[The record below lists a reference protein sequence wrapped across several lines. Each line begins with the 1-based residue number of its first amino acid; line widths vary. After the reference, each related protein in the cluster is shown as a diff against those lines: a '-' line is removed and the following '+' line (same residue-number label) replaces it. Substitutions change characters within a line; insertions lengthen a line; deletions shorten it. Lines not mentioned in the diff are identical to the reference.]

1 MAYIFF
7 IDESGINKTESPYE
21 VLCGVAIEDKDIWNV
36 ISTLKNLEIQ
46 TLGTRYR
53 SHEQDREI
61 KGRKFLK
68 RKTFKHASFYHDIRG
83 EEIPVLAKRCLEQG
97 ASATRREQAG
107 LALAKLNYVRGLLKI
122 CNQFRIKIFAAISSN
137 PIRET
142 DDKNDGLLRRDYV
155 FLIER
160 IYYYLDDKNNG
171 DQGMIVFDE
180 IGKSKSHI
188 LVSELENYFKK
199 TVNGQLRSNLI
210 IPEPFFVQSD
220 LTTGIQI
227 ADIIAY
233 IISWGFRLKG
243 MSEPKREEL
252 NEFVDLIKPLRY
264 RSLREINGN
273 RETEV
278 WSAFY
283 VK

>member
-46 TLGTRYR
+46 TLGTKYR
-53 SHEQDREI
+53 NHEQDREI

-68 RKTFKHASFYHDIRG
+68 RKTFKHASYFPDLRVD
-83 EEIPVLAKRCLEQG
+83 EIPALAQRCLEQG
-97 ASATRREQAG
+97 DSATRREQAG